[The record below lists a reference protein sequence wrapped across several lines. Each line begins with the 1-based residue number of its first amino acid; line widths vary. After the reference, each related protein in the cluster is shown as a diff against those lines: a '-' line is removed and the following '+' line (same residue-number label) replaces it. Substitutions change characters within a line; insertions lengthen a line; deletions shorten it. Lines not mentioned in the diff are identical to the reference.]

1 MTRLT
6 VSMTL
11 NAFLNMTD
19 LISYSQNPVI
29 PVLTDEES
37 HSARKWESWDLKPN
51 LSDPKAL
58 TNNFIKL
65 TISFFYLRLDIGF
78 SSTG

>member
-37 HSARKWESWDLKPN
+37 HSARKWES
-51 LSDPKAL
+51 
-58 TNNFIKL
+58 
-65 TISFFYLRLDIGF
+65 
-78 SSTG
+78 

>member
-19 LISYSQNPVI
+19 LISCSQNPVI

-37 HSARKWESWDLKPN
+37 HPAKKWES
-51 LSDPKAL
+51 
-58 TNNFIKL
+58 
-65 TISFFYLRLDIGF
+65 
-78 SSTG
+78 